1 MAVTVAVAAV
11 ARKTRGQPEAAP
23 GVPSWAAVKMG
34 RAVATAAGWQR
45 GLPCAGLMVKGLGL
59 AVCENQPADQ
69 PVMRRVVMAVAAV
82 GPMVWQEGVPL
93 GPGLPVGQ
101 LRPNW
106 QIAPELAQYPSVL
119 SSPQGLA
126 LIRSLKYLR
135 HLALDPVLLVAPHL
149 VPGGQADSPSP
160 QMKERSLA
168 LDVGQ
173 IVVES
178 ARIP

>member
-1 MAVTVAVAAV
+1 MAVTVAVTEM

-34 RAVATAAGWQR
+34 RAADLAADWQR
-45 GLPCAGLMVKGLGL
+45 GLPCAVLMVKELGL

-69 PVMRRVVMAVAAV
+69 PVMRRVVAVAAVV

-101 LRPNW
+101 LQPNW

-126 LIRSLKYLR
+126 LIRFLKYLR
-135 HLALDPVLLVAPHL
+135 HLALDLVPPVAPHL
-149 VPGGQADSPSP
+149 VPGGQADS
-160 QMKERSLA
+160 
-168 LDVGQ
+168 
-173 IVVES
+173 
-178 ARIP
+178 